1 MGIGFTIDT
10 PLKVAPY
17 GISSVI
23 SLVDDILMERLREY
37 YSQKEGLPFTEIPY
51 NSPDRRSR
59 RITAYLD
66 LIKELTEK
74 RFSELKNNK
83 KDTLRYLDMLP
94 AGPEATSEWQS
105 QDDMALDSDILK
117 MGSIDV
123 NIMTKLDR
131 IHFKDGEMLPSE
143 ENDAH
148 TALRG
153 FAESKLCSSVVFSAG
168 MNPSLYN
175 YISQFDDFY
184 PDANGH
190 FKKKITL
197 KISDYRSAIIQGKF
211 LAKKGLWV
219 SEYRVES
226 GLNCGGHAFATQGY
240 LMGPILAEIRDN
252 REELQKTIF
261 EIFATALEQRNRPVP
276 SKIPAVRISAQ
287 GGVGTAEEH
296 RFLMDHYKVDSVGW
310 GSPFLLV
317 PEATNA
323 DEDTLQQLADAK
335 EEDLYLSNI
344 SPLGVPFNNLRNNS
358 KDVEKNIRIVQG
370 KPGSTCPKR
379 YMVFSV
385 EDAEHGHCPASREY
399 QTAKLEELNAKGLSE
414 ELYKI
419 EREKIIE
426 KACIC
431 VGLGTAALLIN
442 KMETKVEGTGVSVC
456 PGPNMAYFSQ
466 KMTLEEITG
475 HIYGRNNVIS
485 RIDRPHMFIKEL
497 ESYIEFLKAKV
508 LEVRENLTSKQ
519 ARWLQSF
526 VINMQE
532 GTEYYIQLF
541 NGLKESFR
549 EMKQNTLKQLE
560 EFKAELQRIHGS
572 IEELAAIGIR

>member
-1 MGIGFTIDT
+1 MTNTHTFHIPVMGIGFTIDT
-10 PLKVAPY
+10 PYKVAPY

-23 SLVDDILMERLREY
+23 SLVDDILMEKLRAHY
-37 YSQKEGLPFTEIPY
+37 CIQEGLQYTEIPY
-51 NSPDRRSR
+51 NSPDRRSK
-59 RITAYLD
+59 RITAYLN

-74 RFSELKNNK
+74 RFSEIKSNSTETQKYIDL
-83 KDTLRYLDMLP
+83 LP

-105 QDDMALDSDILK
+105 QDDIGLDNDILQ

-131 IHFKDGEMLPSE
+131 INFKNGKMLPPE
-143 ENDAH
+143 QNDAH

-153 FAESKLCSSVVFSAG
+153 FAESNLSSSVVFSAG

-175 YISQFDDFY
+175 YIAQFDDFY

-252 REELQKTIF
+252 REELEKTIF
-261 EIFATALEQRNRPVP
+261 EIFATALAQKNKPVP
-276 SKIPAVRISAQ
+276 TEIPRIRISAQ

-317 PEATNA
+317 PETTNV
-323 DEDTLQQLADAK
+323 DSSTLQQLADAK
-335 EEDLYLSNI
+335 EDDLYLSDI
-344 SPLGVPFNNLRNNS
+344 SPLGVPFNNLRNNT
-358 KDVEKNIRIVQG
+358 KDVEKNVRIVQG
-370 KPGSTCPKR
+370 KPGSSCPKR
-379 YMVFSV
+379 YMVFSL

-399 QTAKLEELNAKGLSE
+399 QSAKIAELEAKGLSK
-414 ELYKI
+414 ELFESEKAKI
-419 EREKIIE
+419 VE

-431 VGLGTAALLIN
+431 VGLGTSALLIN
-442 KMETKVEGTGVSVC
+442 KMDTKVEGLGVSVC
-456 PGPNMAYFSQ
+456 PGPNMAYFSR
-466 KMTLEEITG
+466 KMSMEEMVG

-485 RIDRPHMFIKEL
+485 RTDRPHMFIKEL
-497 ESYIEFLKAKV
+497 D
-508 LEVRENLTSKQ
+508 
-519 ARWLQSF
+519 
-526 VINMQE
+526 
-532 GTEYYIQLF
+532 
-541 NGLKESFR
+541 
-549 EMKQNTLKQLE
+549 
-560 EFKAELQRIHGS
+560 
-572 IEELAAIGIR
+572 